1 MVTNERSQ
9 MTTTHE
15 GSPVPRRGLA
25 RVREIFGGGSRWL
38 LGFLPSVVVVVLV
51 ATVVTSVA
59 IVERAKA
66 DPPGSAGSIVF
77 TSDRKSTG
85 GFNIYRMDA
94 DGHGPMRQL
103 AEAPGERVMPAF
115 SPDGSSIAFVRSGLT
130 GIPNIYRMDADGSNE
145 SPLTTDLMFN
155 TDPAWFPS
163 SRKIVFSRGEDI
175 YTLALV
181 ASGEPT
187 GKPTRLTRNLAAD
200 RQPVVSPDGKKIAFA
215 SDRDGDFD
223 IYMMKAAPEGRRN
236 RPINLTDNTA
246 PDFAPDWSPD
256 GTKIAFSGGA
266 AGAREVYILEAV
278 ARGATQPINLTN
290 HAADDSDPA
299 WSPDGGMIAFTS
311 NRNGNGEVWRMQ
323 ADGTDPTN
331 LTNSPNSE
339 DLQPDWQPLP

>member
-15 GSPVPRRGLA
+15 GSSVPRRGLA

-66 DPPGSAGSIVF
+66 DPPGSSGSIVF

-94 DGHGPMRQL
+94 DGHGPTRQL

-145 SPLTTDLMFN
+145 MPLTTDLLFN
-155 TDPAWFPS
+155 TDPAWFPNN
-163 SRKIVFSRGEDI
+163 RKIVFSRSEDI
-175 YTLALV
+175 YALALD
-181 ASGEPT
+181 ASGEPA
-187 GKPTRLTRNLAAD
+187 GKPTRLTRNTSAD
-200 RQPVVSPDGKKIAFA
+200 RQPVVSPDGKRIAFA

-223 IYMMKAAPEGRRN
+223 IYVMKATPEGRRN
-236 RPINLTDNTA
+236 RPVNLTDNTA
-246 PDFAPDWSPD
+246 FDFAPDWSPD
-256 GTKIAFSGGA
+256 GETIAFAGGGK
-266 AGAREVYILEAV
+266 GAREIYVIEA
-278 ARGATQPINLTN
+278 GAADTGPPSNLTN
-290 HAADDSDPA
+290 SAADDSDPA
-299 WSPDGGMIAFTS
+299 WSPDGEMIAFTS
-311 NRNGNGEVWRMQ
+311 DRSGDGEIWRMGT
-323 ADGTDPTN
+323 DGTDPTN

-339 DLQPDWQPLP
+339 DLQPAW